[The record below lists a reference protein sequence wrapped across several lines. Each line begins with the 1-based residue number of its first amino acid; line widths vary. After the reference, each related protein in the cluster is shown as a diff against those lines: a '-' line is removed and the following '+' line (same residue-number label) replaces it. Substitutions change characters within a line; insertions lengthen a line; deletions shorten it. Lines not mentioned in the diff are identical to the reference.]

1 MPAIDWTVVHNQA
14 LALFWNLWSWAVSF
28 LTAFLRA
35 RPPPRPPPGAP
46 AAVAFTG
53 PGGLDRMVLSALDG
67 RLTVGYNVPG
77 FLRKPYVEPGTSLP
91 DDCVVLCN
99 EASRQV
105 AGVSRHRRP

>member
-1 MPAIDWTVVHNQA
+1 
-14 LALFWNLWSWAVSF
+14 
-28 LTAFLRA
+28 
-35 RPPPRPPPGAP
+35 
-46 AAVAFTG
+46 
-53 PGGLDRMVLSALDG
+53 MVLSALDG